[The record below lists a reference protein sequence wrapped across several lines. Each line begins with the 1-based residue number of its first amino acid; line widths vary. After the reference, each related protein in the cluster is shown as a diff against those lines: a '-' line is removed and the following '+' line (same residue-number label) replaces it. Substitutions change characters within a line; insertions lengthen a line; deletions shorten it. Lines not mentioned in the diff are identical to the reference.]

1 MDLSVREVSRLLS
14 VSERTVYRWAKQG
27 TIPAHRLHDQYLFN
41 RVELQEWAA
50 SQGRRVSPKLFASEG
65 APEALP
71 SLATAL
77 ERGGVHAGVAGR
89 TKAEVLWSL
98 SRLPG
103 VPAAVNRDLLYQLL
117 LGRESLASTA
127 IGDGIAVPHAR
138 DPLILQVEGPTVLL
152 GFLMQPV
159 DFGALDGE
167 PVRVVF
173 TVFAPTIR
181 EHLRTIS
188 RLSYA
193 LHDPELRRLLRGPA
207 MAEPILARVRL
218 LDAARV
224 SAPMAAV
231 PEGGV
236 GAP

>member
-1 MDLSVREVSRLLS
+1 MDLSVREVARLIS

-50 SQGRRVSPKLFASEG
+50 SQGRRVSPKLFAVEG
-65 APEALP
+65 AVDEPPSLGEALG
-71 SLATAL
+71 
-77 ERGGVHAGVAGR
+77 RGGIHYGLGGER
-89 TKAEVLWSL
+89 KDEVLRNL

-103 VPAAVNRDLLYQLL
+103 VPAGVDHELLYQLL
-117 LGRESLASTA
+117 LGRETLASTG

-138 DPLILQVEGPTVLL
+138 DPVVLRVEGPTVLL
-152 GFLMQPV
+152 AFLSQPV

-173 TVFAPTIR
+173 TLFAPSVR
-181 EHLRTIS
+181 DHLRTLS
-188 RLSYA
+188 RLSFA
-193 LHDPELRRLLRGPA
+193 LHDPELRRLLRTTADAGA
-207 MAEPILARVRL
+207 ILARVRL

-224 SAPMAAV
+224 SGPFPAVQDSAP
-231 PEGGV
+231 
-236 GAP
+236 

>member
-1 MDLSVREVSRLLS
+1 LDLSVREVSRLLS

-71 SLATAL
+71 SLAAAL

-127 IGDGIAVPHAR
+127 VGDGIAVPHAR

-152 GFLMQPV
+152 GFLVQPV

-173 TVFAPTIR
+173 TVFAPSIR

-188 RLSYA
+188 RLSFA
-193 LHDPELRRLLRGPA
+193 LHDPELRRLLRGPTT
-207 MAEPILARVRL
+207 AEPILARVRL

-224 SAPMAAV
+224 SGPVAAV
-231 PEGGV
+231 PEGEA
-236 GAP
+236 GAQ

>member
-14 VSERTVYRWAKQG
+14 VSERTVYRWARQG
-27 TIPAHRLHDQYLFN
+27 TIPAHRLHDQYRFN

-50 SQGRRVSPKLFASEG
+50 SQGRRVSPKLFAPDG
-65 APEALP
+65 APETPP

-77 ERGGVHAGVAGR
+77 ERGGVHAAVAGQ
-89 TKAEVLWSL
+89 TKAEVLRSL

-103 VPAAVNRDLLYQLL
+103 VPAAVDRDLLYQLL

-138 DPLILQVEGPTVLL
+138 DPLVLQVEGPTVLL
-152 GFLMQPV
+152 GFLAQPV

-173 TVFAPTIR
+173 TVFAPSIR

-188 RLSYA
+188 RLAFA
-193 LHDPELRRLLRGPA
+193 LHDPELRRLLRERA
-207 MAEPILARVRL
+207 AAEPILARVRQ

-224 SAPMAAV
+224 SGPVPAV
-231 PEGGV
+231 PESA
-236 GAP
+236 AP

>member
-1 MDLSVREVSRLLS
+1 M
-14 VSERTVYRWAKQG
+14 
-27 TIPAHRLHDQYLFN
+27 
-41 RVELQEWAA
+41 
-50 SQGRRVSPKLFASEG
+50 
-65 APEALP
+65 
-71 SLATAL
+71 
-77 ERGGVHAGVAGR
+77 
-89 TKAEVLWSL
+89 
-98 SRLPG
+98 
-103 VPAAVNRDLLYQLL
+103 
-117 LGRESLASTA
+117 
-127 IGDGIAVPHAR
+127 
-138 DPLILQVEGPTVLL
+138 LL

>member
-50 SQGRRVSPKLFASEG
+50 SQGRRVSPKLFASNG
-65 APEALP
+65 AQEAPP
-71 SLATAL
+71 SLAAAL
-77 ERGGVHAGVAGR
+77 ERGGVHAAVAGQ
-89 TKAEVLWSL
+89 TKAEVLRAV

-103 VPAAVNRDLLYQLL
+103 VPAAVDRDLLYQLL

-138 DPLILQVEGPTVLL
+138 DPLVLQVEGPIVLL
-152 GFLMQPV
+152 GFLQQPV

-188 RLSYA
+188 RLAFA
-193 LHDPELRRLLRGPA
+193 LHDAELRRLLREQA
-207 MAEPILARVRL
+207 AAEPILARVRQ

-224 SAPMAAV
+224 SGPV
-231 PEGGV
+231 PAMPESD
-236 GAP
+236 AR